1 MRRNSALAACL
12 IITVLIVGAGCVTDD
27 PNAGGFFGGVVGLS
41 QGTYEHNLD
50 LRRQALRDAQ
60 RDAGAVEEKHRA
72 YITQRD
78 NAAREAQVMEA
89 KQREFNAMIEA
100 SRREVAAL
108 TAHTA
113 AMEQKRVEALAALD
127 RLKED
132 EKILRQSALSVVEK
146 ERELERL
153 LKQQQ
158 EILKA
163 LRAYYGIQVR

>member
-1 MRRNSALAACL
+1 
-12 IITVLIVGAGCVTDD
+12 
-27 PNAGGFFGGVVGLS
+27 
-41 QGTYEHNLD
+41 
-50 LRRQALRDAQ
+50 
-60 RDAGAVEEKHRA
+60 
-72 YITQRD
+72 
-78 NAAREAQVMEA
+78 MEA